1 MKNGKNSMKLEFCAS
16 PENETLARVC
26 IAAFASGL
34 NPPVEKIIEIK
45 PAVSEAV
52 TNAVVHGY
60 GPDGGVV
67 TLSAYIRGDTLH
79 ISVSDKGRGIEDVE
93 KAMQPFYTTAPEY
106 ERSGMGFSV
115 MESFMDSVRVKSVP
129 GKGTTVKMSK
139 IINEVS
145 DDAKA

>member
-45 PAVSEAV
+45 TAVSEAV

-93 KAMQPFYTTAPEY
+93 KPCSPFIPPRRSMNAQAWAFPLWKALWTA
-106 ERSGMGFSV
+106 
-115 MESFMDSVRVKSVP
+115 
-129 GKGTTVKMSK
+129 
-139 IINEVS
+139 
-145 DDAKA
+145 

>member
-26 IAAFASGL
+26 IAAF
-34 NPPVEKIIEIK
+34 
-45 PAVSEAV
+45 AVSEAV

>member
-45 PAVSEAV
+45 TAVSEAV

-93 KAMQPFYTTAPEY
+93 KAMQPFYTTQPDQ
-106 ERSGMGFSV
+106 ERTGMGFAL
-115 MESFMDSVRVKSVP
+115 MQSFMDSVRVQSSP
-129 GKGTTVKMSK
+129 GNGTLVFMQKRLHE
-139 IINEVS
+139 NDE
-145 DDAKA
+145 